1 MSFKHTWAGTGCQ
14 RPYAQAQ
21 WGPRST
27 FRGLQASEAGQNAP
41 DTAQTMNWG
50 QVGTRVYRTPP
61 QAPVLYGLAG
71 ITRDSAG
78 AVLGSCVVSIYRT
91 QDRAWVGD
99 VTSDPSTGAW
109 TFAVT
114 GGSPFFLV
122 EYKTGSPD
130 KAGTSVN
137 TLVATRQ

>member
-1 MSFKHTWAGTGCQ
+1 
-14 RPYAQAQ
+14 
-21 WGPRST
+21 
-27 FRGLQASEAGQNAP
+27 
-41 DTAQTMNWG
+41 MNRG
-50 QVGTRVYRTPP
+50 QVGNTIYRTPP
-61 QAPVLYGLAG
+61 QAPVLYGLSG
-71 ITRDSAG
+71 VTEDSTG

-91 QDRAWVGD
+91 QDKAWVGD
-99 VTSDPSTGAW
+99 VTSNPTTGAW

-137 TLVATRQ
+137 TLVATRL